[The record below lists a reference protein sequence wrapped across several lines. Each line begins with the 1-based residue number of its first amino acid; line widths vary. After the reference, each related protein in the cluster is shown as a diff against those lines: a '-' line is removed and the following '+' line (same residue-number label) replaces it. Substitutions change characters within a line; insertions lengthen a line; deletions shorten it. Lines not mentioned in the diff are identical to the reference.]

1 MSRGRGQQS
10 TPIVLILIRPFVSM
24 ALCVLIIAPYP
35 PPPLCSNIK
44 IYLPDHQVES
54 FSNKNHALLA
64 LLSSPNIE
72 NLLFTLLDIKNLW
85 FIAAI
90 ALCACLWSRAH
101 AHIPMPKEHWLYCNF
116 RLFMH
121 ACAHDPKLSLYHRT
135 LLAICHF
142 QIFWQYRKL
151 RTGHLFIMISSA
163 WT

>member
-1 MSRGRGQQS
+1 MCADHCTLPPATPLFKYTNISACPPSWIFQQQK
-10 TPIVLILIRPFVSM
+10 P
-24 ALCVLIIAPYP
+24 APLAP
-35 PPPLCSNIK
+35 MLS
-44 IYLPDHQVES
+44 PD
-54 FSNKNHALLA
+54 
-64 LLSSPNIE
+64 IE
-72 NLLFTLLDIKNLW
+72 NLLFTLLDTKNLW

-90 ALCACLWSRAH
+90 ALCACLWLRAH

-121 ACAHDPKLSLYHRT
+121 ACANHPKLSLNHRT

-163 WT
+163 WASPLSAFLPSLYF